1 MCISH
6 SISDEDA
13 RRKNRHGAAARKAL
27 RLRAHAGAGGADDD
41 YIDGHF
47 RFLEAGR
54 EEDVDQDFSA
64 S

>member
-1 MCISH
+1 VCISH

-13 RRKNRHGAAARKAL
+13 RRKNRHGAAVREPL

-47 RFLEAGR
+47 RFLEPGR
-54 EEDVDQDFSA
+54 GQVVEQDFSA